1 MGEQNL
7 AVLQDRGNDRRCD
20 PRVTDL
26 SACRAAP
33 GMLCSGEDGCCTALA
48 AELMGFVP
56 GQQLQGPSG
65 QMEYILI
72 EYIIQ
77 GAQRAEGHTG
87 RFSRICRYFCCE
99 AGCAGK
105 QAEIECPDGGYRK
118 LLQRFQLR
126 DIWLFGSF
134 CYQQL
139 AGMEDEPVGS
149 AAEFRVWR
157 NGWKITLI
165 NRCSCFRHDTEPF

>member
-77 GAQRAEGHTG
+77 GT
-87 RFSRICRYFCCE
+87 
-99 AGCAGK
+99 
-105 QAEIECPDGGYRK
+105 
-118 LLQRFQLR
+118 
-126 DIWLFGSF
+126 
-134 CYQQL
+134 
-139 AGMEDEPVGS
+139 
-149 AAEFRVWR
+149 
-157 NGWKITLI
+157 
-165 NRCSCFRHDTEPF
+165 